1 MTWEIPFVILLLI
14 LALTSFVMEKVTPDL
29 TALTVVAIL
38 LLVQN
43 FTQSA
48 NLPNLKETFLVFTNP
63 APITIAAMFIISS
76 AVQNCGAVES
86 LSAYFQ
92 RATNYGYHVFLLIM
106 IVLIATVSGFVNN
119 TPVVVI
125 LLPVVISLA
134 KKVDK
139 PASKLLIPLSYA
151 SIFGGTCTLLG
162 TSTNILASGIIVDFE
177 QAPLSM
183 FELGKVGLP
192 LMGIGVLY
200 LLIFGNKLLPQR
212 ETITTMLSEEQRREF
227 ITEAYVRADAE
238 IIGKTVKEA
247 GLAGKRGIRVL
258 EIIRHGV
265 SLFVDNNK
273 TILDAGDRLILKCR
287 PSGVAEARGLKGVHL
302 ASEQGDGGLEEIT
315 ADEGTLVEAVVA
327 PTSDILGRSI
337 QEINFRQRFRVT
349 IMAIH
354 RQGRNVS
361 QNLSRLLLKP
371 GDTLLLLGTQ
381 EAVENLRSSTDILL
395 LDKPQTPA
403 LSLRSKLPILFA
415 VLLGIILSSSFNIM
429 PIAGSTIIGVTI
441 LFLTGCMKT
450 KEGYAAID
458 WSLLILIYGMLILGT
473 ALQKSGAT
481 DMVANSLTSMVE
493 VLPFDDPQLTA
504 ILMLGVCYL
513 STAILTELLSNNATV
528 VVMTPISIGLAQ
540 SLGVDPRPFII
551 CTCIAASASFSTPIG
566 YQTNTYVYSVGGY
579 RFSDF
584 LKIGLPLALLYF
596 AGSLYLIPKIW
607 PM

>member
-1 MTWEIPFVILLLI
+1 MTWEIPFVILLLV
-14 LALTSFVMEKVTPDL
+14 LALASFILERIPTDL

-43 FTQSA
+43 FTQSDA
-48 NLPNLKETFLVFTNP
+48 LPSLAETFQVFTNP
-63 APITIAAMFIISS
+63 APITIAAMFIISA

-86 LSAYFQ
+86 LSGLFEK
-92 RATNYGYHVFLLIM
+92 ATTYGYHVFLLLM
-106 IVLIATVSGFVNN
+106 MLLIAGVSGFVNN

-125 LLPVVISLA
+125 LLPVIIALA
-134 KKVDK
+134 KKMDK

-151 SIFGGTCTLLG
+151 SILGGTCTLIG
-162 TSTNILASGIIVDFE
+162 TSTNILASGIITDLG

-183 FELGKVGLP
+183 FELSKVGLP
-192 LMGIGVLY
+192 LLGIGVLY
-200 LLIFGNKLLPQR
+200 LMIFGNKLLPQR
-212 ETITTMLSEEQRREF
+212 ETITSILSEEQRKEF

-238 IIGKTVKEA
+238 IIGQTVKEA

-265 SLFVDNNK
+265 SIFLDPSK
-273 TILDAGDRLILKCR
+273 TVLNAGDRLILKCR
-287 PSGVAEARGLKGVHL
+287 PSGVAEARGIKGVHL
-302 ASEQGDGGLEEIT
+302 TSESEQGGLEEIT
-315 ADEGTLVEAVVA
+315 ADEGTLVEAVIA
-327 PTSDILGRSI
+327 PNSDILGRSV

-361 QNLSRLLLKP
+361 QKIARLLLRP

-381 EAVENLRSSTDILL
+381 DAVENLRTSSDVLL
-395 LDKPQTPA
+395 LDKPHTPA
-403 LSLRSKLPILFA
+403 TSLRDKMPIIFG
-415 VLLGIILSSSFNIM
+415 VLLAIILTSTFNIM

-441 LFLTGCMKT
+441 LYLTGCLKT
-450 KEGYAAID
+450 KEGYAAVD

-481 DMVANSLTSMVE
+481 DLVANSLTT
-493 VLPFDDPQLTA
+493 LAGKLAIDDPHVGAL
-504 ILMLGVCYL
+504 LMLAICYL
-513 STAILTELLSNNATV
+513 STAVLTELLSNNATV
-528 VVMTPISIGLAQ
+528 VVMTPISIGLAL

-551 CTCIAASASFSTPIG
+551 CTCVAASASFSTPIG

-584 LKIGLPLALLYF
+584 TKVGVPLALLYF
-596 AGSLYLIPKIW
+596 IGSLYLIPKVF
-607 PM
+607 PF